1 MLKNFEIQINNM
13 HKISSQLSNVIFR
26 LNSLKNIASGLF
38 THSAKN
44 KRQNFPSRRTI
55 NNKKTEKLAPR
66 KAFVVFHFP
75 RFPLHLSWQQQARKR
90 EENEE
95 KKAQTKRSIVKFMK
109 VILFATGITVLFRL
123 LFEVYHPPQPQ
134 PTPAGNTV
142 CVCVTGNKE
151 AIMFI
156 TLRCFRHLPSLECR
170 HFCFLSVRER
180 KIFFFFF
187 ARKKTRTTEGTRLLV
202 CVLLFRR

>member
-1 MLKNFEIQINNM
+1 
-13 HKISSQLSNVIFR
+13 
-26 LNSLKNIASGLF
+26 
-38 THSAKN
+38 
-44 KRQNFPSRRTI
+44 
-55 NNKKTEKLAPR
+55 
-66 KAFVVFHFP
+66 
-75 RFPLHLSWQQQARKR
+75 
-90 EENEE
+90 
-95 KKAQTKRSIVKFMK
+95 MK

-156 TLRCFRHLPSLECR
+156 TLRCFRHLPSSECR

-180 KIFFFFF
+180 KIFFFLLERRLERLRERDFWF
-187 ARKKTRTTEGTRLLV
+187 VSCFSQGKTFLATSFLCNRNVQKFCAHKLYKNCHCLHYFGVVDGEKKVGG
-202 CVLLFRR
+202 C